1 MGGSDWYDWILAL
14 DKANTLSQHAKTVS
28 YTYIG
33 GPTTVKIYRG
43 GTLGKAKED
52 LEKHASIIDTLLKE
66 KYQGEAMISSSKAVT
81 TKASVFIPQMTIY
94 VSCLY
99 EVMIK
104 NKVHESILAH
114 KYRLFS
120 DMIYGDKRIVDDLNR
135 IRLDHLEMESHIQ
148 EETIGMMNRLTN
160 DELLKLNGTK
170 MFLRDFY
177 QINGFEFD
185 SIDYSKEVDIET
197 LSKIQPY

>member
-1 MGGSDWYDWILAL
+1 MGGSDWYDWIQAL
-14 DKANTLSQHAKTVS
+14 DQAQVINQNFKTLS

-33 GPTTVKIYRG
+33 GPTTDKIYRG
-43 GTLGKAKED
+43 GTLGRAKED
-52 LEKHASIIDTLLKE
+52 LEKYAAIINQTLKS
-66 KYQGEAMISSSKAVT
+66 KYHGEAIISSSKAVT

-99 EVMIK
+99 DVMTRHG
-104 NKVHESILAH
+104 VHESILAH

-120 DMIYGDKRIVDDLNR
+120 DMVYGEKRILDDSNR
-135 IRLDHLEMESHIQ
+135 IRLDHLEMDPIIQ
-148 EETIGMMNRLTN
+148 TETIKMMTTLSN
-160 DELLKLNGTK
+160 DELLTLNGTK

-185 SIDYSKEVDIET
+185 EIDYTKDVDIDT
-197 LSKIQPY
+197 LSKLQPE